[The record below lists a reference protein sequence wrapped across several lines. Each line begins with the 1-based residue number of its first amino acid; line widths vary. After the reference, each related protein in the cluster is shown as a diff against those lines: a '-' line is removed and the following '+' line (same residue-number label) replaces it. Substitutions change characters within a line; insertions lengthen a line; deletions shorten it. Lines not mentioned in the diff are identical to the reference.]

1 MDRQD
6 LIKKEGNRLML
17 PMLHQSMEKL
27 MKEYKM
33 NEEIILGSL
42 RNALEEL
49 YLEAGVQQLNAKKG
63 NISYLG
69 ICYCLSSAYT
79 GNYELRLDLYD
90 KEFYLDESVCCVYW
104 NPDFIV
110 SHLNKDI
117 AYFRRTIRQRIPRV
131 RTYEEQQ
138 FIVGYMRNY
147 MYIVLEFLK
156 QKMPGVLDQIEMN
169 TIKVAKQL
177 QIFFGEYMGKC
188 TTVCLYS
195 A

>member
-6 LIKKEGNRLML
+6 LIKEEGNRFML
-17 PMLHQSMEKL
+17 PVLHQSMEAL

-33 NEEIILGSL
+33 NEETILGSF
-42 RNALEEL
+42 RTALEEL
-49 YLEAGVQQLNAKKG
+49 YLEAGVQQSNEKKG
-63 NISYLG
+63 TIFYMG

-90 KEFYLDESVCCVYW
+90 GEFYLDENACCVYW

-117 AYFRRTIRQRIPRV
+117 AYFRRVIRQKIPRV
-131 RTYEEQQ
+131 KTYEEQQ

-147 MYIVLEFLK
+147 MYIVLEFVK
-156 QKMPGVLDQIEMN
+156 QKMPGVLQQIEMN
-169 TIKVAKQL
+169 TIKVANEL

-188 TTVCLYS
+188 TTVYFYS